1 MLKGTVRKN
10 ILLAGIALVSLSNP
24 QSAQT
29 LRAQTNS
36 GVQEW
41 ETEIAAFEASD
52 KTNPPPKEAI
62 LFVGS
67 SSIRLWQ
74 SLAHDFPEHKV
85 INRGFGGSRLADCAL
100 LVDRVVIPYRPKMV
114 LLYAGDNDIA
124 EGKTPEEVFADFKTF
139 VEKVHVALPKSRIA
153 YISIKPSIT
162 RRQLLDNIKATNR
175 LIEDYAQKKKN
186 LMFIDVFTPMLS
198 PDREPRKELF
208 VSDGLHLNAA
218 GYELWASIIRPY
230 LNRQRL

>member
-1 MLKGTVRKN
+1 MRKGTVQRN
-10 ILLAGIALVSLSNP
+10 MLLAGITLVSLSNP
-24 QSAQT
+24 QSSQT
-29 LRAQTNS
+29 LWARTNS

-52 KTNPPPKEAI
+52 KTNPPPKDAI

-85 INRGFGGSRLADCAL
+85 INRGFGGSHLADCAL
-100 LVDRVVIPYRPKMV
+100 LVDRVVIPYRPKTV

-139 VEKVHVALPKSRIA
+139 VEKVHVALPKTRIA

-162 RRQLLDNIKATNR
+162 RRQLLDNMKATNR

-186 LMFIDVFTPMLS
+186 LMFIDVFTPMLN

-230 LNRQRL
+230 LNR

>member
-1 MLKGTVRKN
+1 MVHLN
-10 ILLAGIALVSLSNP
+10 ILLAGITLVSLSDP
-24 QSAQT
+24 QGSQT
-29 LRAQTNS
+29 LWARTNS
-36 GVQEW
+36 GTEEW
-41 ETEIAAFEASD
+41 ETEIAAFEAAD
-52 KTNPPPKEAI
+52 KANPPPKDAI

-74 SLAHDFPEHKV
+74 SLARDFPDHKI
-85 INRGFGGSRLADCAL
+85 INRGFGGSHLADCVL

-124 EGKTPEEVFADFKTF
+124 EGKTSEDVFADLKTF
-139 VEKVHVALPKSRIA
+139 VEKVHVGLPNSRIA

-162 RRQLLDNIKATNR
+162 RRQLLDNMKATNR

-186 LMFIDVFTPMLS
+186 LIFIDVFTPMLNS
-198 PDREPRKELF
+198 NSEPRKELF

-230 LNRQRL
+230 LNR

>member
-1 MLKGTVRKN
+1 MLKGTVRKS

-29 LRAQTNS
+29 LRARTDS

-52 KTNPPPKEAI
+52 KTTPPPKEAI

-85 INRGFGGSRLADCAL
+85 INRGFGGSHLADCAL

-162 RRQLLDNIKATNR
+162 RWQLLDNIKATNR
-175 LIEDYAQKKKN
+175 LIEGYAQKKKN

>member
-1 MLKGTVRKN
+1 MLKGTVQRN
-10 ILLAGIALVSLSNP
+10 ILLAGITLVSLSNP
-24 QSAQT
+24 QSSQT
-29 LRAQTNS
+29 LGAQTNS
-36 GVQEW
+36 VPQEW
-41 ETEIAAFEASD
+41 ETEIAAFETSD
-52 KTNPPPKEAI
+52 KISPPPKDVI

-67 SSIRLWQ
+67 SSIRLWE
-74 SLAHDFPEHKV
+74 SLAHHFPEHKV
-85 INRGFGGSRLADCAL
+85 INRGFGGSHLADCAL
-100 LVDRVVIPYRPKMV
+100 LVDRIVIPYRPKMV

-139 VEKVHVALPKSRIA
+139 IEKVHVALPKTRIA

-175 LIEDYAQKKKN
+175 LIGDYAQKKQN
-186 LMFIDVFTPMLS
+186 LLFIDVFTPMLS
-198 PDREPRKELF
+198 PTGEPRRELF

-230 LNRQRL
+230 LNR